1 MGDHAWPGWPPD
13 GLLVDGTCDELG
25 RCATWVAV
33 DRPDGPVTLSL
44 SWRLRGLERPGVV
57 AERLPKALIHRNV
70 PGERVHR
77 LLTDLDEAWARQAPQ
92 AAYGIRQRFIA
103 TAGALREAGWPLLDG
118 PSRWRLGE
126 LTRRLGCRGA
136 RCAGGSPGR
145 GSPGAVGARLPGRG
159 P

>member
-1 MGDHAWPGWPPD
+1 
-13 GLLVDGTCDELG
+13 
-25 RCATWVAV
+25 
-33 DRPDGPVTLSL
+33 
-44 SWRLRGLERPGVV
+44 VV

-70 PGERVHR
+70 PGEGVHR

-103 TAGALREAGWPLLDG
+103 TVGAMRDAGWPVLDG

-126 LTRRLGCRGA
+126 LTLA
-136 RCAGGSPGR
+136 WDAVAPGR
-145 GSPGAVGARLPGRG
+145 PQARPGVGHQG